1 MSNKEKCLQLINTFD
16 EQQLSTI
23 ASMIESFKAAIE
35 EAADDAFC
43 NQLYQNYLDDPD
55 PHKHD
60 TVSFDE
66 ALKECGLTYDDL
78 QNGGK

>member
-60 TVSFDE
+60 G
-66 ALKECGLTYDDL
+66 EC
-78 QNGGK
+78 